1 MRIRP
6 FCLEVAMAKN
16 NLNYKLLA
24 EKAQIAPGILK
35 KARRGEDIKPELV
48 ERIAEVVGVKTE
60 AITGRK

>member
-1 MRIRP
+1 MKIRP
-6 FCLEVAMAKN
+6 FRLEVEMTRH

-24 EKAQIAPGILK
+24 ERAQIAPGILK

-60 AITGRK
+60 AITGGK